1 LFRTECFCGNE
12 TPEWGLKLPDTF
24 CDMYC
29 PGNQSQICGGHYTI
43 NIFKTGVSSML
54 YFLILDIL
62 LIFNTFFVEFIA
74 KVASEPM
81 SNLKNNNPVR
91 IVFLLTLNGRAVR
104 QVYRLIKALFHRDH
118 YFFIH
123 IDAVRQDIIIKL

>member
-1 LFRTECFCGNE
+1 
-12 TPEWGLKLPDTF
+12 
-24 CDMYC
+24 MQC
-29 PGNQSQICGGHYTI
+29 PGNQSQMCGGHYTI

-54 YFLILDIL
+54 LSRFYIINL
-62 LIFNTFFVEFIA
+62 LIFFFFTLEFIA
-74 KVASEPM
+74 KVASEPL
-81 SNLKNNNPVR
+81 SNLKHDKPVR

-123 IDAVRQDIIIKL
+123 VDSVRLNIFFHLLYLYKQFLLNFRDMIICSENY